1 MKTLICLENT
11 SYSQFSDEVINSV
24 NTFVENSI
32 EEISIASLDETLSFK
47 DANTA
52 IFKPNEIDS
61 FRDGLIIT
69 NSINT
74 MNLIK
79 GSANNS
85 QRILYL
91 YDLDWMFQ
99 QMYYNDIYSI
109 LTDPTIKLI
118 IRSKSH
124 IKPIKNISNREP
136 DAVIEK
142 FDLEKIWNL
151 L

>member
-1 MKTLICLENT
+1 
-11 SYSQFSDEVINSV
+11 
-24 NTFVENSI
+24 
-32 EEISIASLDETLSFK
+32 
-47 DANTA
+47 
-52 IFKPNEIDS
+52 
-61 FRDGLIIT
+61 
-69 NSINT
+69 
-74 MNLIK
+74 
-79 GSANNS
+79 
-85 QRILYL
+85 
-91 YDLDWMFQ
+91 
-99 QMYYNDIYSI
+99 MYYNDIYSI

>member
-52 IFKPNEIDS
+52 IFNEIDS